1 MGYLYVAMGGAFGAV
16 FRYLSMNLIGLSNF
30 PYGTFFVNIT
40 GSFLIGM
47 FLSYESG
54 VQSLPQEL
62 KLLIVVGFLGAFTTF
77 STFSMDSIH
86 LIQKSE
92 YFKAIAYV
100 TGSLALSFSAFIIG
114 MQIFKQS

>member
-1 MGYLYVAMGGAFGAV
+1 MGYLYVAIGGAFGSV
-16 FRYLSMNLIGLSNF
+16 FRFLCMNLIGLTNF
-30 PYGTFFVNIT
+30 PYGTFIVNIT

-47 FLSYESG
+47 LLSYESS

-92 YFKAIAYV
+92 YLKAIAYI
-100 TGSLALSFSAFIIG
+100 TGSLALSFTAFIIG
-114 MQIFKQS
+114 VQLFKQS